1 MRCDATPA
9 DAIKIISS
17 ARESATGVYF
27 VRTDFWYIER
37 AVWLVA
43 GVDVLLSSA
52 LALAWDI
59 NWIFSI
65 IIVAAFSINVALTGF
80 CVVGNILMRLGIK
93 PLLGDNS
100 KSGRGF
106 YFMQTDKWFLERYI
120 YLFVGTTLT
129 IGSLLAKFYSK
140 WWLIFPAFVGTAM
153 LVFAFTGFCIMAH
166 ALYRLGKE
174 PRLRKTA

>member
-1 MRCDATPA
+1 MRCDGTPA
-9 DAIKIISS
+9 DAIKIS
-17 ARESATGVYF
+17 AGARASASGVYF

-43 GVDVLLSSA
+43 GADVLASSA
-52 LALAWDI
+52 LAWAWDI

-65 IIVAAFSINVALTGF
+65 IIVAAFSINVSLTGF
-80 CVVGNILMRLGIK
+80 CVVGNILTRFGIK
-93 PLLGDNS
+93 PLLQDPLR
-100 KSGRGF
+100 KEGRF

-140 WWLIFPAFVGTAM
+140 WWLLFPAFVGTAM

-174 PRLRKTA
+174 PRLQKTA